1 MTPTTPKIPQQ
12 TLTPALAVKG
22 APQAI
27 EYYKKAFGAE
37 ELFRVPGSDGR
48 IFHAQMKIGGSIFFL
63 SEEFPE
69 MPNSG
74 RSPQTLKGTTC
85 AVYFYVDDVDAVY
98 DRAVKAGGQALW
110 PVKDQFW
117 GDREGVVLDPFGHM
131 WAIATR
137 KCEVDPAEIKRRQIE
152 ECATEGRRA

>member
-1 MTPTTPKIPQQ
+1 MTDRIPRQ
-12 TLTPALAVKG
+12 TLTPALAVRG
-22 APQAI
+22 ASDAI

-37 ELFRVPGSDGR
+37 ELFRVPGRDGR
-48 IFHAQMKIGGSIFFL
+48 IPHAQMSIAGSVFFV
-63 SEEFPE
+63 SDEFPE

-74 RSPQTLKGTTC
+74 RSPATLGGTTG
-85 AVYFYVDDVDAVY
+85 AIYMYVDDVDAVY
-98 DRAVKAGGQALW
+98 ERAVKAGGKALW

-137 KCEVDPAEIKRRQIE
+137 KREVDLAAIRQKQLE
-152 ECATEGRRA
+152 EGP